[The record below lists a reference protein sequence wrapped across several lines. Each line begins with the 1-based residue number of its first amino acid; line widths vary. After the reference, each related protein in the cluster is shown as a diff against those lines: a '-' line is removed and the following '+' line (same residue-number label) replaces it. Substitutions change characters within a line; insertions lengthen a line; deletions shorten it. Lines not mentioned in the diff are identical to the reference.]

1 MPTGQIHAVLAL
13 LDILLHNR
21 ALGRPDDAEALHLAD
36 GVALAVDRVALANF
50 LQADLL
56 CKRSTHDLAS
66 MAEPVIAGRDDCSP
80 GLSRPWR
87 VALARRLADVAAA
100 LLVAGD
106 LQRGEAA
113 ALWGAASRLL
123 GLDAAT
129 PAAGDRHIDNERKA
143 PLAAEDDL
151 SDWRAW
157 AHGLAGATA
166 GTDDEMRDHVGARIH
181 DFTVEVANQERLI
194 ADMTQMIRD
203 KDALIMRL
211 NDDLQQAHKAATE
224 PPKVDLHKHGG
235 NGSAR
240 VRLVKALAPFAESQV
255 GRLGRVIAVNNN
267 DQRWHV
273 QLDSGFGAWV
283 DSDAVE
289 VLP

>member
-36 GVALAVDRVALANF
+36 GVALTVDRVALADF
-50 LQADLL
+50 LQDGPV
-56 CKRSTHDLAS
+56 CGQSIHDLAT
-66 MAEPVIAGRDDCSP
+66 MAEPVVTGRDDGSP

-87 VALARRLADVAAA
+87 VALARRLADVAAS

-129 PAAGDRHIDNERKA
+129 PAAGDRPECKS
-143 PLAAEDDL
+143 PPAAEDDL

-194 ADMTQMIRD
+194 ADMTAMLAD
-203 KDALIMRL
+203 KDAIIRNLRE
-211 NDDLQQAHKAATE
+211 DAANWQLDVA
-224 PPKVDLHKHGG
+224 PPKVEHRQKPAGG
-235 NGSAR
+235 PVRIRVTTWRGSTF
-240 VRLVKALAPFAESQV
+240 APTHV
-255 GRLGRVIAVNNN
+255 GQEGKVTAIDNNTG
-267 DQRWHV
+267 RWHV